1 MESQTNL
8 ALILGGGGARAAY
21 QVGFMRC
28 LARHFPEI
36 RIPIINGV
44 SAGAIN
50 AAHLASYRGALS
62 PSVDDLTRLW
72 SGLSFDHV
80 FNTDFRSLWFN
91 VMRWA
96 GQLVSGGRPGAPH
109 VRSLLETSP
118 LRKLLEMELQA
129 EGSDPIPGIA
139 ENIRD
144 GYLEALALSTINYG
158 TGQTVTWVQGKEIL
172 PWSRPNRCS
181 EQTEITVDHVMA
193 SAALPV
199 IFPAQKIN
207 HHWFGDGGIRLSSP
221 LAPAIHLGAKRI
233 IAISTRYPR
242 TRYLADKPVIM
253 GYPPLAQVGG
263 VLMNAVFLDALEHDA
278 YQARRFNRLLRATP
292 EKNWGALRPLKLLIM
307 RPSEDLGKLSA
318 EFEKNLPKSFRF
330 LTRGLGTRDT
340 KSPDMLAMLMFHPGY
355 LQRLIEIGEKDAESN
370 REEILR
376 FLSH

>member
-1 MESQTNL
+1 
-8 ALILGGGGARAAY
+8 
-21 QVGFMRC
+21 MRW
-28 LARHFPEI
+28 LARHCPDL

-50 AAHLASYRGALS
+50 AAHLSSYRGTLA
-62 PSVDDLTRLW
+62 PAVDDLTRLW
-72 SGLSFDHV
+72 SDLSFDHV
-80 FNTDFRSLWFN
+80 FNTDFRTLWFN

-96 GQLVSGGRPGAPH
+96 GQLVSGGSPGAPH
-109 VRSLLETSP
+109 VRSLLETGP

-129 EGSDPIPGIA
+129 QGDTPIPGIA
-139 ENIRD
+139 ENILD
-144 GYLEALALSTINYG
+144 GHLEALALSTINYG
-158 TGQTVTWVQGKEIL
+158 TGQTVTWVQGREIL

-207 HHWFGDGGIRLSSP
+207 HHWFGDGGVRLSSP
-221 LAPAIHLGAKRI
+221 LAPAIHLGAERI
-233 IAISTRYPR
+233 IAISTRFPR
-242 TRYLADKPVIM
+242 TRYTADKPVIK

-278 YQARRFNRLLRATP
+278 YQARRFNRLLRAMP
-292 EKNWGALRPLKLLIM
+292 EGKWGALRPLELLIM
-307 RPSEDLGKLSA
+307 RPSEDLGQLSA
-318 EFEKNLPKSFRF
+318 EFEKNLPRAFRF

-340 KSPDMLAMLMFHPGY
+340 KSPDMLSMLMFHPGY

-370 REEILR
+370 RDEILQ
-376 FLSH
+376 FLTP

>member
-1 MESQTNL
+1 MDRKSNL

-21 QVGFMRC
+21 QVGFMRW
-28 LARHFPEI
+28 LAQNCPGL

-50 AAHLASYRGALS
+50 AAHLSSYRGTLA
-62 PSVDDLTRLW
+62 PAVDDLTRLW
-72 SGLSFDHV
+72 SDLSFDHV
-80 FNTDFRSLWFN
+80 FNTDFRTLWFN

-96 GQLVSGGRPGAPH
+96 GQLVSGGSPGAPH
-109 VRSLLETSP
+109 VRSLLETGP
-118 LRKLLEMELQA
+118 LREPLEMELQA
-129 EGSDPIPGIA
+129 PGNTPIPGIA
-139 ENIRD
+139 ENILD
-144 GYLEALALSTINYG
+144 GHLEALALSTINYG
-158 TGQTVTWVQGKEIL
+158 TGQTVTWVQGREIL
-172 PWSRPNRCS
+172 PWSRPNRSS

-221 LAPAIHLGAKRI
+221 LAPAIHLGAERI
-233 IAISTRYPR
+233 IAISTRFPR
-242 TRYLADKPVIM
+242 TQYMADKPVIN

-278 YQARRFNRLLRATP
+278 HQARRFNRLLRAMP
-292 EKNWGALRPLKLLIM
+292 EDNWGALRPLELLIL
-307 RPSEDLGKLSA
+307 RPSEDLGRLSA
-318 EFEKNLPKSFRF
+318 EFEKNLPKAFRF

-370 REEILR
+370 REEILQ
-376 FLSH
+376 FLTP